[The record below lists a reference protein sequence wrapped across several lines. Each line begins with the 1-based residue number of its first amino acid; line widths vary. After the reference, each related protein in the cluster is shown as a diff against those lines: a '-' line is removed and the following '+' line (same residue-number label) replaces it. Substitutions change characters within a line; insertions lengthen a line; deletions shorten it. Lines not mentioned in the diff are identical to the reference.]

1 MKQLIQLSVSLSL
14 CFLVS
19 TIAWA
24 DKDVDADECV
34 FEATEVAEIR
44 LSANPAVA
52 DYSWNSQDKTAK
64 GVLTSGALFHV
75 QYWACQHYG
84 ARAISVVGP
93 LMEVDPQALRREFI
107 SLANAS
113 LDRPEAAL
121 VEKYLAENPPG
132 FDTSSATLII
142 ENQQYAEF
150 TLRYD
155 LVSDLAVLE
164 IKHYRD

>member
-1 MKQLIQLSVSLSL
+1 MKQLSQLGVSLSV
-14 CFLVS
+14 CFLAS
-19 TIAWA
+19 AIAWA
-24 DKDVDADECV
+24 DADMDANECV
-34 FEATEVAEIR
+34 FEAAEIAETR
-44 LSANPAVA
+44 FSANPAVA
-52 DYSWNSQDKTAK
+52 DYSWNSQDKIAK

-132 FDTSSATLII
+132 FDASSATLII

-164 IKHYRD
+164 VKHYRD